1 MRTGIT
7 AIILAAGPG
16 SRLLP
21 RTADTPKCLT
31 PVAGQPILGYQLAA
45 LRQCGVHDIVMVVG
59 YRSDRIRA
67 YVDPS
72 VTLVDNHEF
81 ASTNSSYSLWL
92 ARKFLRGGFVH
103 LNSDLIFE
111 PDLLRALLATPDENA
126 VVVDRDVRQGSDMM
140 KAEMN
145 GRHIL
150 RMGKQLT
157 DNAAAEVVGP
167 AKFGPAGAELVV
179 RRLSQLT
186 AVGDRGRWAYSVFGE
201 LAPTLPLAGVDNPG
215 CFWAEVDTTADA
227 VEADCRIP
235 QSLVHLAKRG
245 VESRVAL
252 TRGSTAEN
260 TPDGFPTHAS

>member
-1 MRTGIT
+1 MHDGIT

-21 RTADTPKCLT
+21 RTLDTPKCLT

-45 LRQCGVHDIVMVVG
+45 LRQCGVRNIVMVVG

-67 YVDPS
+67 YVDPA
-72 VTLVDNHEF
+72 VTLVDNREF

-92 ARKFLRGGFVH
+92 ARKYLRGGFLH
-103 LNSDLIFE
+103 LNSDLIFD
-111 PDLLRALLATPDENA
+111 PDLLQALLAAPDENA
-126 VVVDRDVRQGSDMM
+126 VVVDRDVRSGSDMM

-150 RMGKQLT
+150 RMEKHLT

-179 RRLSQLT
+179 RRLSQLV
-186 AVGDRGRWAYSVFGE
+186 AAGDRSRWAYSVFGE
-201 LAPTLPLAGVDNPG
+201 LAPSLPLAGVNNPG

-227 VEADCRIP
+227 AEADRRIP
-235 QSLVHLAKRG
+235 RSLVQLARRTG
-245 VESRVAL
+245 DSLGGPR
-252 TRGSTAEN
+252 RGSTSEEAPDVLP
-260 TPDGFPTHAS
+260 TPVN

>member
-1 MRTGIT
+1 MRDGIT

-45 LRQCGVHDIVMVVG
+45 LRQCGVRNIVMVVG

-67 YVDPS
+67 FVDPS
-72 VTLVDNHEF
+72 VLLVDNREF

-92 ARKFLRGGFVH
+92 ARKYLRGGFLH
-103 LNSDLIFE
+103 LNSDLIFD
-111 PDLLRALLATPDENA
+111 PDLLRTLLSAPDENA
-126 VVVDRDVRQGSDMM
+126 VIVDRDVRPGSDMM

-150 RMGKQLT
+150 RMGKHLT

-179 RRLSQLT
+179 SRLSELV
-186 AVGDRGRWAYSVFGE
+186 AAGNRGCWAYSVFGD
-201 LAPTLPLAGVDNPG
+201 LAPSLPLVGVDNPS
-215 CFWAEVDTTADA
+215 CFWAEVDTAADA
-227 VEADCRIP
+227 AEADRRIP
-235 QSLVHLAKRG
+235 RSLVQLAHRA
-245 VESRVAL
+245 VESCEAPR
-252 TRGSTAEN
+252 RGSKSEES
-260 TPDGFPTHAS
+260 PDVLPTHVS

>member
-1 MRTGIT
+1 MHNGIT

-21 RTADTPKCLT
+21 KTLDTPKCLT
-31 PVAGQPILGYQLAA
+31 PVAGQPILSYQLAA
-45 LRQCGVHDIVMVVG
+45 LRQCGVRNIVMVVG

-67 YVDPS
+67 YVDPA
-72 VTLVDNHEF
+72 VTLVDNREF

-92 ARKFLRGGFVH
+92 ARKYLRGGFLH

-111 PDLLRALLATPDENA
+111 PDLLRALLAAPDENA
-126 VVVDRDVRQGSDMM
+126 VVVDRDVRSGSDMM

-150 RMGKQLT
+150 RMEKHLT

-179 RRLSQLT
+179 RRLSAARSRPAT
-186 AVGDRGRWAYSVFGE
+186 AAAGHTASSASWRLHCRWQVSTIPAVSGPKSIRRPMRRRRTVASPDRS
-201 LAPTLPLAGVDNPG
+201 
-215 CFWAEVDTTADA
+215 
-227 VEADCRIP
+227 
-235 QSLVHLAKRG
+235 SSSRG
-245 VESRVAL
+245 VQA
-252 TRGSTAEN
+252 
-260 TPDGFPTHAS
+260 TPDAGRGAVRHQKRRRTSCRLL